1 MKNRG
6 VGTIFALIF
15 QTVCFVLKA
24 ISTQLLK
31 TRHSISVSDN
41 RSKHSKKGKNHYVT
55 HINESIRMCM
65 MDAVSISQA
74 ATCPIQSP
82 IRLLSSIMSQQ

>member
-1 MKNRG
+1 MCYN
-6 VGTIFALIF
+6 FPDCLL
-15 QTVCFVLKA
+15 VLKA

-41 RSKHSKKGKNHYVT
+41 RSKHSKEKKKKKTYVT
-55 HINESIRMCM
+55 HINESISMCM

-82 IRLLSSIMSQQ
+82 ISLLPSIMSQQ